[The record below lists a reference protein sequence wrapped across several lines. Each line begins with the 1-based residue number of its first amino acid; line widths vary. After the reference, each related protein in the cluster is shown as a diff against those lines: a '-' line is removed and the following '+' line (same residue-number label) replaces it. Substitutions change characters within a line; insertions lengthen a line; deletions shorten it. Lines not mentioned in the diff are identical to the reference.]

1 MLEVSP
7 IAHRQEGQQH
17 GEGQG
22 QHGHERTAQV
32 NEKHDTD
39 QADDE
44 AFFDQLLAQGSHG
57 VFDQGGA
64 VVGDDQ
70 LHSLGERRPDRL
82 ADRLLDPLEHVVDAL
97 AEANHND
104 AAGGVPHAVVVDH
117 AAADVGAK
125 LHVAHVADSDRR
137 PVLLGPQADLLDV
150 VDPLDVAPSPHHVL
164 TPGELDDPA
173 ANLLVAHP
181 NALDDAVDRDVI
193 GEQLVRIDRH
203 LVLLDVSA
211 DGGHLGHAG
220 NSPDLILDVP
230 VLERAQLG
238 QGVPAGP
245 VDEDVLKAPADTG
258 RVGPELR
265 RDACR
270 QLAGHPAHV
279 FQDPAPSP
287 VEVGAVIE
295 NHVDQREAEER
306 VGPHRLD
313 ARRREQ
319 LGDDRV
325 GDLVLDD
332 VGAAVFPRRVDDHLN
347 VGQVGNGV
355 ERRVEDG
362 PTPAGQDRGHE
373 HDDQERIAGAELD
386 DAGDHGSWP
395 LSKDGSL
402 SASV

>member
-1 MLEVSP
+1 M
-7 IAHRQEGQQH
+7 
-17 GEGQG
+17 
-22 QHGHERTAQV
+22 
-32 NEKHDTD
+32 
-39 QADDE
+39 
-44 AFFDQLLAQGSHG
+44 
-57 VFDQGGA
+57 
-64 VVGDDQ
+64 
-70 LHSLGERRPDRL
+70 
-82 ADRLLDPLEHVVDAL
+82 
-97 AEANHND
+97 
-104 AAGGVPHAVVVDH
+104 
-117 AAADVGAK
+117 
-125 LHVAHVADSDRR
+125 
-137 PVLLGPQADLLDV
+137 
-150 VDPLDVAPSPHHVL
+150 
-164 TPGELDDPA
+164 
-173 ANLLVAHP
+173 
-181 NALDDAVDRDVI
+181 
-193 GEQLVRIDRH
+193 
-203 LVLLDVSA
+203 
-211 DGGHLGHAG
+211 
-220 NSPDLILDVP
+220 P

-295 NHVDQREAEER
+295 DHVDQREAEER

-402 SASV
+402 SASCVSGPSPSSLPCPLDRPCPSYRPCPCRACLAAAPSRANRLSESIRKLAEVTTRSPSFSPLRI